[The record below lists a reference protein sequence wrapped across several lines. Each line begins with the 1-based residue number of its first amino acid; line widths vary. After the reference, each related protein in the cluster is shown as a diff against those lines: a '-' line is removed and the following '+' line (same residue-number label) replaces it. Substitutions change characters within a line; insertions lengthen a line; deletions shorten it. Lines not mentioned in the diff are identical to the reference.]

1 MALNGGVMKTDAA
14 VHATGAAPLTTT
26 GKLLT
31 DSDGNGPSTPMAQV
45 LTAED
50 ADEVEALKAMKSWKQ
65 GFN

>member
-14 VHATGAAPLTTT
+14 VHATGAAPLTTN
-26 GKLLT
+26 
-31 DSDGNGPSTPMAQV
+31 GNGPSTPMAQV